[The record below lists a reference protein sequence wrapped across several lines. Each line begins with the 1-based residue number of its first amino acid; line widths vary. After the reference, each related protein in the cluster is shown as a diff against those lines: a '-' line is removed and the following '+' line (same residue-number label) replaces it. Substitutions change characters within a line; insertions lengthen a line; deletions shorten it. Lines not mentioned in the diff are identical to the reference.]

1 MEAIKGGAAEL
12 PEFKIPHT
20 INPDGTV
27 TLQADEFHHLVEER
41 NELLGDILLSSGHI
55 GKLLITLGVMD
66 KHGEF
71 QEPSW
76 GKISGTITKLMFGK
90 NAGPFEHIKELGPV
104 LQKYAH
110 TIKH

>member
-1 MEAIKGGAAEL
+1 MEAIKGGAAGL
-12 PEFKIPHT
+12 PEFKVEHT
-20 INPDGTV
+20 VNTDGTV
-27 TLQADEFHHLVEER
+27 TMEADELNRLLQER

-55 GKLLITLGVMD
+55 GKLLVTLGVMD
-66 KHGEF
+66 KDGEF

-76 GKISGTITKLMFGK
+76 GKISGVITKLMFGK